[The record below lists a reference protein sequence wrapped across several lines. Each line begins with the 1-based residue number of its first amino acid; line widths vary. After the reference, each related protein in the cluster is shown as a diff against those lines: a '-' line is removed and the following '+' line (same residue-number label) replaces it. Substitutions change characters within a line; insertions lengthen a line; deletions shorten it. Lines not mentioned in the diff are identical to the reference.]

1 MTHAVNFPGKQET
14 AQRRVGSWHDVGTP
28 RFAQQTSQRQL
39 ALVDQAL
46 VDQALVDLVLVD

>member
-14 AQRRVGSWHDVGTP
+14 AQRRFGSCHDVGTS